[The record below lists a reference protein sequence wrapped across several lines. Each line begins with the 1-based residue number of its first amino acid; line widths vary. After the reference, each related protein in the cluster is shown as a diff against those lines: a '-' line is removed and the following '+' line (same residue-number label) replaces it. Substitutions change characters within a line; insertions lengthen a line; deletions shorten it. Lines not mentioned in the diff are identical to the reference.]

1 MSDTFVAPI
10 RRVTPVAAALV
21 VAALLAAVALGFA
34 LRAWTEHTPKPASP
48 AIVHLQP
55 GTAPATPTYACR
67 LGRAC

>member
-21 VAALLAAVALGFA
+21 AAALLAAVALGFA
-34 LRAWTEHTPKPASP
+34 LRAWTERTPKPTSP
-48 AIVHLQP
+48 AIAHVQ
-55 GTAPATPTYACR
+55 PATTPASPMYACR